1 MVEKRVLDTDT
12 LIEFL
17 RDNAK
22 VVNKVEAYLQHHQ
35 QLSFAIVSY
44 YELLRGLSYIKA
56 TRQLQSLEQLAID
69 SEILPLN
76 TSAVRIAADVY
87 ATLRRQGNLIPDGDL
102 FIAAITLAHDCVLV
116 TNNTAHFERIP
127 NLHLDNW
134 R

>member
-1 MVEKRVLDTDT
+1 MEAKRVLDTDT

-22 VVNKVEAYLQHHQ
+22 VVHNVAAYLQHHQ

-56 TRQLQSLEQLAID
+56 TRQLQSLEQLVVD

-76 TSAVRIAADVY
+76 MSAIRIAADIY

-102 FIAAITLAHDCVLV
+102 FIAATALAHDCVLV
-116 TNNTAHFERIP
+116 TNNIAHFERIP
-127 NLHLDNW
+127 NLRLDNW

>member
-1 MVEKRVLDTDT
+1 MEAKRILDTDT

-17 RDNAK
+17 RDNVK
-22 VVNKVEAYLQHHQ
+22 VVDNVAAYLQHHQ

-56 TRQLQSLEQLAID
+56 TRQLQSLEQLAAD
-69 SEILPLN
+69 SEILPL
-76 TSAVRIAADVY
+76 TVSAVRIAADIY
-87 ATLRRQGNLIPDGDL
+87 GALRRQGNLIPDGDL
-102 FIAAITLAHDCVLV
+102 FIAAIALAHDCILV

-127 NLHLDNW
+127 NLRLDNW